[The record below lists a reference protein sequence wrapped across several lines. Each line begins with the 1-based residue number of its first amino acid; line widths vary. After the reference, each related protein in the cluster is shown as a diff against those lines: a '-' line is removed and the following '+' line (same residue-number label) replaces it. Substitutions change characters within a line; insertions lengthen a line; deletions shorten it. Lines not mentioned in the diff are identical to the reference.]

1 MSRTLKIAFWATVL
15 GQIILLLAFI
25 AVKENTLH
33 TGTSVLLQVAPIDP
47 PSLFQ
52 GYYATLDYEI
62 AALPDYVRPATQGE
76 SFYVVLREGPE
87 GVWQALEYLRENP
100 VSGEVFIKGTVNSRG
115 RLEFGI
121 DTFFVPEGTGQIIE
135 RSSDVKA
142 LVVVSSSGSAVL
154 EDLIVDGFPFD
165 PRRPPDDR
173 TGQDKITQPQRPPER
188 VDLPPG
194 QSRPLSGKDGL
205 VGVDAFDVDVNGDAL
220 EFRHRFMFA
229 LPDVEITVIF
239 NNSSAVNSHNLVIV
253 QSKTKDAVA
262 AEGITAGPANDW
274 VPPSDNR
281 VIAHTRLVGP
291 GETGEVRFPAPQPG
305 IYQFVCT
312 FPGHNSTMFGDF
324 IVIDRAQEIE
334 PQRKP

>member
-25 AVKENTLH
+25 AVKENTLRS
-33 TGTSVLLQVAPIDP
+33 GTSVLLQVAPIDP

-87 GVWQALEYLRENP
+87 GVWQALVYLRENP

-142 LVVVSSSGSAVL
+142 LVFVSSSGSAVL

-165 PRRPPDDR
+165 PRRPPDALDR
-173 TGQDKITQPQRPPER
+173 EKQIPPPPPQA

-220 EFRHRFMFA
+220 EFRHLFMFA
-229 LPDVEITVIF
+229 LPDVEITVTF

-281 VIAHTRLVGP
+281 VIAHTSLVGP

-305 IYQFVCT
+305 FYQFVCT
-312 FPGHNSTMFGDF
+312 FPGHSSTMFGDF
-324 IVIDRAQEIE
+324 IVLDRAEGTV

>member
-25 AVKENTLH
+25 AVKENTLRS
-33 TGTSVLLQVAPIDP
+33 GTSVLLQVAPIDP
-47 PSLFQ
+47 PSLLQ

-87 GVWQALEYLRENP
+87 GVWQALVYLRENP

-142 LVVVSSSGSAVL
+142 LVFVSSSGSAVL

-165 PRRPPDDR
+165 PRRPPDALDR
-173 TGQDKITQPQRPPER
+173 EKQIPPPPPQV

-194 QSRPLSGKDGL
+194 QSRPMSGKDGL

-229 LPDVEITVIF
+229 LPDVEITVTF

-281 VIAHTRLVGP
+281 VIAHTSLVGP

-305 IYQFVCT
+305 FYQFVCT
-312 FPGHNSTMFGDF
+312 FPGHSSTMFGDF
-324 IVIDRAQEIE
+324 IVLDRAEGTV